1 MDGGAR
7 RHCGP
12 RGVRAAMTGA
22 ALCAVLIAALL
33 GAGCGTAE
41 GPGEGSPPPS
51 AQSTA
56 APSAEPT
63 AGGDLV
69 DQTTGGGL
77 ADETAAVG
85 RAEIERRL
93 ALPRF
98 TYVAETDIRA
108 GGGTSTFRGAL
119 AVIDSETDRV
129 VSRPRMGTRPEAVA
143 VAPDGRLVY
152 VGDADEPVVHV
163 VDAETKK
170 EVRTVR
176 LPGVKAFGR
185 KTFTATGKMC
195 FADMQGCTAAL
206 ACTPDGAAVLVLSKA
221 GLQVIDTTTFEVVR
235 TLSGLKDGFDLVV
248 SFDGTRAY
256 IATLDYRQ
264 RGEKTLLAWADLQVA
279 GVGGGLAL
287 LDLASWRVVKRV
299 KCGVIGGMA
308 VDPDDSRVFVSDFK
322 LQSLRAVDPASL
334 ADLFVVDLKSG
345 KSGDFQ
351 PRGVGVLPD
360 GGKVYVVCADTS
372 YDAAQDRAL
381 GRATADEYFC
391 AVIEPASREVVKR
404 IPLDAY

>member
-1 MDGGAR
+1 MEVRAR

-33 GAGCGTAE
+33 GAGCGVAE

-69 DQTTGGGL
+69 DQTTGGL
-77 ADETAAVG
+77 SDETAAVD

-98 TYVAETDIRA
+98 TYVAETDIRTS
-108 GGGTSTFRGAL
+108 GGTSTFRGAL
-119 AVIDSETDRV
+119 AFIDSETDRLL
-129 VSRPRMGTRPEAVA
+129 SRPRMGTRPEAVA

-152 VGDADEPVVHV
+152 VGDADVPVVHV

-176 LPGVKAFGR
+176 LPGVKAFDQ
-185 KTFTATGKMC
+185 KTFTVTGKMC
-195 FADMQGCTAAL
+195 FADMQGCTSAI

-235 TLSGLKDGFDLVV
+235 TLAGLKDGFDLAV

-256 IATLDYRQ
+256 IATLDYLG
-264 RGEKTLLAWADLQVA
+264 RGEKSLLAWADLQVA

-322 LQSLRAVDPASL
+322 LQSLRAVDPVSL
-334 ADLFVVDLKSG
+334 SDLFVVDLKSG
-345 KSGDFQ
+345 KSNNFQ

-360 GGKVYVVCADTS
+360 GSKVYVVCADTS
-372 YDAAQDRAL
+372 YGAAEDRAM

-391 AVIEPASREVVKR
+391 AVVEPASQEVVRR